1 MTVETKQLLTE
12 NMPYPSGR
20 VLQMVYRS
28 PIALYQLGL
37 GTLVGRLFMILTTT
51 GRKSG
56 LPRRTALEFHQH
68 DGRKYVMV
76 GWTESDW
83 YKNILANPLV
93 TLQTACG
100 TERARVRR
108 LTSIEDLRGDWE
120 VAEHSPI
127 IRGFMKQ
134 TGQSWE
140 SLVAQQDRIII
151 LTFDTT
157 DEPTPPPLEA
167 NLSWVLFVALPIALS
182 VLLQRWIRTRRG
194 KGEISPRQPR
204 SRRRRTSS
212 SLRNKRAAQ
221 ANRR

>member
-1 MTVETKQLLTE
+1 MTGETKQLLTE

-20 VLQMVYRS
+20 VLRMVYRS

-37 GTLVGRLFMILTTT
+37 GPLVGRLFMILTTT

-56 LPRRTALEFHQH
+56 LPRRTALEFHQD

-100 TERARVRR
+100 TERARARR
-108 LTSIEDLRGDWE
+108 LTTIEDLRGGWE

-134 TGQSWE
+134 TGLSWE
-140 SLVAQQDRIII
+140 SLVTQQDRIII
-151 LTFDTT
+151 LTFDPT
-157 DEPTPPPLEA
+157 DEPTPPPLQA
-167 NLSWVLFVALPIALS
+167 NLSWVLVVALPIALS
-182 VLLQRWIRTRRG
+182 VLLQRWIRTLRR
-194 KGEISPRQPR
+194 KGEISPRQLR
-204 SRRRRTSS
+204 SRRRRTS
-212 SLRNKRAAQ
+212 
-221 ANRR
+221 